1 MLIFNFSK
9 NQMMNTLHKKYGRV
23 NFLRMVS
30 LACLAITVLG
40 ACKKLDLVP
49 TNDLTADKVYA
60 SPAGY
65 KQALAKVYGAFA
77 LTGNATTGQQ
87 DIPVEIIKDEGN
99 SDFLRLYWN
108 LQELTT
114 DEAAWSWQSDA
125 GIQGLHELSWSSINS
140 IINGLYYRSF
150 FQISLCNDFIRQ
162 SSDDNI
168 AKRGISGT
176 DADDIRKYRA
186 ESRFLRA
193 YQYWVLMDI
202 YGNPPMV
209 TEAIEVGGKD
219 FPKQIQ
225 RKDLF
230 TYIES
235 ELKAIENDLA
245 APKTNEYGRADRAA
259 AWALLSRM
267 YLNAE
272 VYTGSPK
279 YTEAITYCNKITQA
293 GYTLHNNYREL
304 TIADNNLN
312 TDEFILTINYDGT
325 STQNYGG
332 TTYLMHGPAH
342 VPAEVSGSNGDWG
355 GLRFTENFVNLF
367 ADKTGNTDSRAQ
379 FYRTGQNLEM
389 TELYVSTDGY
399 SSTKF
404 RNKTRSGG
412 PAPHQDAAKD
422 FSDIDFPLFRLGETY
437 LIYAE
442 AVLRGGS
449 GGSLSTALDYINKL
463 RTRAYNGSTTGNISS
478 TALTTDFILDERGR
492 ELYYEAFRRTDLI
505 RYNKFTTN
513 AYLWAWKGGV
523 RAGTSVA
530 AKFNLFP
537 LPPTDLSANPNLTQN
552 TGY

>member
-1 MLIFNFSK
+1 MNRFNTKYITFGP
-9 NQMMNTLHKKYGRV
+9 LKK
-23 NFLRMVS
+23 LA
-30 LACLAITVLG
+30 LACTCILWMS
-40 ACKKLDLVP
+40 ACNKLDLTP
-49 TNDLTADKVYA
+49 TNGLTADKVYA
-60 SPAGY
+60 TPLGY

-77 LTGNATTGQQ
+77 LTGNATTGAQ

-140 IINGLYYRSF
+140 IINGLYYRSY
-150 FQISLCNDFIRQ
+150 FQITLCNDFIRQ
-162 SSDDNI
+162 SADAEVS
-168 AKRGISGT
+168 KRGISGA
-176 DADDIRKYRA
+176 DADNIRKYRA

-193 YQYWVLMDI
+193 YQYWVLMDL
-202 YGNPPMV
+202 YGNPPLV
-209 TEAIEVGGKD
+209 TEDIVIGGKD

-230 TYIES
+230 VYIES
-235 ELKAIENDLA
+235 ELKAIEGDLA
-245 APKTNEYGRADRAA
+245 APKTNEYARVDRAA
-259 AWALLSRM
+259 VWALLSRM

-272 VYTGSPK
+272 IYTGTAK
-279 YTEAITYCNKITQA
+279 YTEAITYCNKITDA

-304 TIADNNLN
+304 TIADNHLN
-312 TDEFILTINYDGT
+312 TDEFILTIAYDGT
-325 STQNYGG
+325 NTQNYGG

-342 VPAEVSGSNGDWG
+342 VPADVSGSNGDWG
-355 GLRFTENFVNLF
+355 GLRFTQNFVNLF

-379 FYRTGQNLEM
+379 FYMTGQSLEM
-389 TELYVSTDGY
+389 TDLYVSTDGY

-422 FSDIDFPLFRLGETY
+422 FSDIDFPLFRLGEIY
-437 LIYAE
+437 LTYAE

-449 GGSLSTALDYINKL
+449 GGTLNTALDYMNKL
-463 RTRAYNGSTTGNISS
+463 RTRAYKGSTAGNISS
-478 TALTTDFILDERGR
+478 TALTKDFILDERGR

-505 RYNKFTTN
+505 RFGKFTTN

-523 RAGTSVA
+523 KNGTSVA
-530 AKFNLFP
+530 DKFNLFP
-537 LPPTDLSANPNLTQN
+537 LPPTDLAANPNLIQN